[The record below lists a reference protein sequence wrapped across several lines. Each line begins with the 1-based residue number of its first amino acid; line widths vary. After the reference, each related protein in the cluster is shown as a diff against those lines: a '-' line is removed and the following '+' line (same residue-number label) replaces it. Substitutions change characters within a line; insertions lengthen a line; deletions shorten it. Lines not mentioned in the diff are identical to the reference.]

1 MVFRSGLCDCS
12 IRFIKLFIMSHLP
25 FRRSRVK
32 TRRIYRELRQS
43 VRNLQ
48 KSTTAEEV
56 TYVYSTLKSCVRY

>member
-25 FRRSRVK
+25 FCRSRVE

-43 VRNLQ
+43 VRSLQ
-48 KSTTAEEV
+48 KSTAAEEV
-56 TYVYSTLKSCVRY
+56 RYVYSTLESCVTY